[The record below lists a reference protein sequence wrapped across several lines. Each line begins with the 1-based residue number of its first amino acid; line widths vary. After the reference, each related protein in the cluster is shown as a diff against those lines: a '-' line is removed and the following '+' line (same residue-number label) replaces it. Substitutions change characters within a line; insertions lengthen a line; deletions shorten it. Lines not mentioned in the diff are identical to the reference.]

1 MTENEYEKHVLE
13 MLHAL
18 FDGLEDLVYVADP
31 ETYEILFAND
41 KFKDVLGGEVVGRKC
56 YDVIHGAKSPCKF
69 CTNKYIFGENIGK
82 VHVWEYHCGRKNRWY
97 KCIDKALIW
106 PGKKHVR
113 FEIAVD
119 ITAHKRMERALVES
133 ERQYRTL
140 VEAAP
145 DVIYSISHDGKII
158 SLNPA
163 FEKITGWKREEWVGK
178 SFTELIH
185 PEDLAKAVE
194 SFKKTLAGAPG
205 QVELRVRAKSGEYL
219 VGEFISVPLIED
231 GEIVGELGIA
241 RDVTA
246 RKSYEE
252 NLQRITTTLNA
263 LIQAIPD
270 IVYFKDAERRN
281 LIVNSA
287 FEKLVGLKKEEI
299 IGKRDEEFFPADLA
313 VQCSKSDEE
322 VLSKGV
328 AIRVEEQTVDKRG
341 NRRIFDTIKV
351 PIHDR
356 DGNIAGLIGISRD
369 ITEHKLIEE
378 KLREREELFRSIVE
392 NSHDGIAIINGNY
405 KITYANDELSNIL
418 GYSKEEI
425 VGQDFRNFL
434 KKEHKALFTDK
445 KLCAQVK
452 RHKNEDRVISEY
464 KLKIVRKDG
473 AGREIEVRA
482 VTLRDAKNRISTIA
496 QVLDITKRVRLEEE
510 RKLFGMKL
518 SELNIYAQKLN
529 NAKTLREI
537 YKLTLDAMEKTLG
550 YEYASVLIVEEN
562 ILRLVAHRGYSKVFS
577 LRLPL
582 DGEKGITVKAAK
594 TGKSIIVPDVRKEKA
609 YVRGGEEILSE
620 LATPMK
626 FGRKVLGVLN
636 VESRKLAAFKKE
648 DKKLLEILAS
658 HVAIAISN
666 LKRMEKLQALNA
678 YGRRLNR
685 ATSVEEVCDQ
695 TLEAMYKILGFEYV
709 DFFLVEGKKL
719 RLMRSHGLSYTPK
732 LVLPLDGNKGITVKA
747 ARTGKTVYVPDVGK
761 NEAYVSGGVKEILSE
776 LAVPIKLG
784 NRVLGVLNVESEKLN
799 AFDDEDRRFLEILAS
814 HAAIALSNVEEREN
828 IASLSRKLEYL
839 MKSSTRIME
848 IRDARKRLREIAK
861 AIQKFGWRRVVI
873 GRVDENLERKEIV
886 TVGLTKEEI
895 RLLKERQAP
904 GYVWKERLGAKFEK
918 YKIGEFFYIPWR
930 DPWIREHFFHIP
942 PEIPLEEAEKHITT
956 AVPSR
961 LSEENMVDW
970 HPQDMLYAPLRT
982 PEGRI
987 VGILSMDD
995 PIDGRRP
1002 TGESLLPLELFLHQA
1017 AITIENAELMEKL
1030 EKARKE
1036 LELYADQLEQKV
1048 EERTRELKEIQDKL
1062 LKAQRLAVIGELA
1075 GMVGHDLRNPLTS
1088 IAGATYYLKRRLNQT
1103 IDGKVMEMLELIER
1117 NIGYSNK
1124 IINDLLDYSREIK
1137 LDITETSSKALVEDA
1152 LASVEIPNNIRVV
1165 KIVNDR
1171 SRIKV
1176 DFEKVKRVL
1185 VNLIRNAVDAMPKG
1199 GTLTIKYRKKGGKVE
1214 FVVAD
1219 TGVGMSEETRKKL
1232 WTPLF
1237 TTKARGMG
1245 FGLSICKRFVE
1256 AHGGTIN
1263 VESAL
1268 GKGSTFTVTLP
1279 IKPEI
1284 KEEGGEKIWV
1294 KTQESSLLTTTK
1306 T

>member
-1 MTENEYEKHVLE
+1 MPKNEYEKHVLE

-41 KFKDVLGGEVVGRKC
+41 KFKDVLGGEVIGRKC
-56 YDVIHGAKSPCKF
+56 YEVIHGAKSPCPF

-97 KCIDKALIW
+97 KCVDKALIW

-145 DVIYSISHDGKII
+145 DVIYSVSHDGKII

-163 FEKITGWKREEWVGK
+163 FEKVTGWKREEWVGK
-178 SFTELIH
+178 PFTELIH
-185 PEDLAKAVE
+185 PEDVAKAVE
-194 SFKKTLAGAPG
+194 SFQKTLVGAPES
-205 QVELRVRAKSGEYL
+205 VELRVRAKSGEYL

-252 NLQRITTTLNA
+252 NLQKITTTLNT

-287 FEKLVGLKKEEI
+287 FEKLAGLKKEEI
-299 IGKRDEEFFPADLA
+299 FGKKDEEFFPPDLA
-313 VQCSKSDEE
+313 AQCRKSDEE

-328 AIRVEEQTVDKRG
+328 AVRIEEQTVDEKGKR
-341 NRRIFDTIKV
+341 RFFDTIKV
-351 PIHDR
+351 PIRDR
-356 DGNIAGLIGISRD
+356 NGNIAGLIGVSRD

-378 KLREREELFRSIVE
+378 KLKEREELFRSIVE
-392 NSHDGIAIINGNY
+392 NSHDGIAIINEKY
-405 KITYANDELSNIL
+405 KITYANDKLAEIL
-418 GYSKEEI
+418 GYPEEEI
-425 VGQDFRNFL
+425 VGQDFRKFL
-434 KKEHKALFTDK
+434 AEECKALFTDR
-445 KLCAQVK
+445 KLRMQTK
-452 RHKNEDRVISEY
+452 QHKERKVLTEY
-464 KLKIVRKDG
+464 KLKIVTKEK
-473 AGREIEVRA
+473 AEKIIEVKA
-482 VTLRDAKNRISTIA
+482 VTIRDAQEGMRTIV
-496 QVLDITKRVRLEEE
+496 QVLDITEQVKLEEE
-510 RKLFGMKL
+510 RKLFEKKL
-518 SELNIYAQKLN
+518 SELNSYAQKLN
-529 NAKTLREI
+529 DAKTIKEI
-537 YKLTLDAMEKTLG
+537 YRIALDAMEKTLG
-550 YEYASVLIVEEN
+550 YEYASILMVEEN
-562 ILRLVAHRGYSKVFS
+562 ILRMVAYRGYSKVFS
-577 LRLPL
+577 LKLPL
-582 DGEKGITVKAAK
+582 DGDKGITVKAAK
-594 TGKSIIVPDVRKEKA
+594 TGKSIIVPDVRMEKA
-609 YVRGGEEILSE
+609 YVKGGVGVLSE

-626 FGRKVLGVLN
+626 VGRKVIGVLN
-636 VESRKLAAFKKE
+636 VESRKASAFKEE

-666 LKRMEKLQALNA
+666 LRRREKLSSLNA
-678 YGRRLNR
+678 YGRSLNK
-685 ATSVEEVCDQ
+685 AKNIEEVCTK
-695 TLEAMYKILGFEYV
+695 TLDAMQKILGFKNV
-709 DFFLVEGKKL
+709 DFLLVVGKKL
-719 RLMRSHGLSYTPK
+719 KLLKTRGLSFTPK
-732 LVLPLDGNKGITVKA
+732 FALPLDGDKGITVMA
-747 ARTGKTVYVPDVGK
+747 AKTGKTIYVPDVRK
-761 NEAYVSGGVKEILSE
+761 ERAYVDAGVRDVLSE
-776 LAVPIKLG
+776 LAVPIKMG
-784 NRVLGVLNVESEKLN
+784 NRVLGVLNVESEKLE
-799 AFDDEDRRFLEILAS
+799 AFDEEDKRLLEILAS
-814 HAAIALSNVEEREN
+814 HVAIALSNIERRE
-828 IASLSRKLEYL
+828 SLEKLSEKLEHL
-839 MKSSTRIME
+839 MRSSTKIMT
-848 IRDARKRLREIAK
+848 IKDARKRLKEIAK
-861 AIQKFGWRRVVI
+861 AIQRFGWRRVVI
-873 GRVDENLERKEIV
+873 GRVDENLERKELI
-886 TVGLTKEEI
+886 TVGLTREEI
-895 RLLKERQAP
+895 KLLKERRAP
-904 GYVWKERLGAKFEK
+904 GHVWKERFSSKFEK

-982 PEGRI
+982 PEGKI

-995 PIDGRRP
+995 PVDGRKP
-1002 TGESLLPLELFLHQA
+1002 TRESLMPLELFLHQA
-1017 AITIENAELMEKL
+1017 AITIENAELMESL
-1030 EKARKE
+1030 ENARKE
-1036 LELYADQLEQKV
+1036 LQLYADQLEQKV
-1048 EERTRELKEIQDKL
+1048 EERTREIREMQDKL

-1117 NIGYSNK
+1117 NISYSNK

-1137 LDITETSSKALVEDA
+1137 LDITETSPKALVEDA

-1165 KIVNDR
+1165 KIVNNR
-1171 SRIKV
+1171 PRIKV

-1199 GTLTIKYRKKGGKVE
+1199 GTLTIKCRRKGGKVE
-1214 FVVAD
+1214 FAVSD

-1256 AHGGTIN
+1256 AHGGAIS

-1279 IKPEI
+1279 IEPEI
-1284 KEEGGEKIWV
+1284 KEEGGEKIWL